1 MDVREMRESFVA
13 QLTHWI
19 EMTEQ
24 ETSCVLR
31 QQHVRRLF
39 LAIAD
44 NTDLLLLDDQN
55 FKGMTRL
62 RGIVVQKLGDWGLES
77 ATNTEKQI
85 AAEFS
90 WLLFRL
96 NPI

>member
-1 MDVREMRESFVA
+1 MDVRESFVA
-13 QLTHWI
+13 QLTHWL

-44 NTDLLLLDDQN
+44 NTDLLLLDDQE
-55 FKGMTRL
+55 FRGMTRL
-62 RGIVVQKLGDWGLES
+62 RGMVIQKLGEWNLES

-90 WLLFRL
+90 WLLFKL

>member
-1 MDVREMRESFVA
+1 MDVRESFVA
-13 QLTHWI
+13 QLTHWL

-44 NTDLLLLDDQN
+44 NTDLLLLDDQE
-55 FKGMTRL
+55 FRGMTRL
-62 RGIVVQKLGDWGLES
+62 RSMVIQKLGEWNLES

-90 WLLFRL
+90 WLLFKL

>member
-1 MDVREMRESFVA
+1 MDVRESFVA
-13 QLTHWI
+13 QLTHWL

-44 NTDLLLLDDQN
+44 NTDLLLLDDQE
-55 FKGMTRL
+55 FRGMTRL
-62 RGIVVQKLGDWGLES
+62 RSMVIQKLGEWNLES

>member
-1 MDVREMRESFVA
+1 MDVRESFVA
-13 QLTHWI
+13 QLTHWL

-44 NTDLLLLDDQN
+44 NTDLLLLDDQE
-55 FKGMTRL
+55 FRGMTRL
-62 RGIVVQKLGDWGLES
+62 RSMVIQKLGDWNLES

-90 WLLFRL
+90 WLLFKL

>member
-1 MDVREMRESFVA
+1 MDVRESFVA
-13 QLTHWI
+13 QLTHWL

-44 NTDLLLLDDQN
+44 NTDLLLLDDQE
-55 FKGMTRL
+55 FRGMTRL
-62 RGIVVQKLGDWGLES
+62 RGMVIQKLGEWNLES

>member
-1 MDVREMRESFVA
+1 MRESFVA

-39 LAIAD
+39 LTIAD
-44 NTDLLLLDDQN
+44 NTDLLLPQN
-55 FKGMTRL
+55 T
-62 RGIVVQKLGDWGLES
+62 
-77 ATNTEKQI
+77 
-85 AAEFS
+85 
-90 WLLFRL
+90 
-96 NPI
+96 

>member
-1 MDVREMRESFVA
+1 MDVRESFVA
-13 QLTHWI
+13 QLTHWL

-44 NTDLLLLDDQN
+44 NTDLLLLDDQE
-55 FKGMTRL
+55 FRGMTRL
-62 RGIVVQKLGDWGLES
+62 RSMVIQKLGEWNLES

-85 AAEFS
+85 AAEFF
-90 WLLFRL
+90 LA
-96 NPI
+96 IV

>member
-1 MDVREMRESFVA
+1 MDVRESFVA
-13 QLTHWI
+13 QLTHWL

-44 NTDLLLLDDQN
+44 NTDLLLLDDQE
-55 FKGMTRL
+55 FRGMSRL
-62 RGIVVQKLGDWGLES
+62 RSMVIQKLGEWNLES